1 MYSIEQFK
9 EKIAKEFQIQF
20 KNENYLKEALTH
32 SSYANEHK
40 ECKGIYNERIEFLG
54 DAVLELFISNWLY
67 RQMPTK
73 KEGELTKLRAQI
85 VCEESLST
93 LAKECE
99 LDKYLLLGKGERA
112 SKGHENPAVLCDVF
126 EAFVGAIYLDQGFE
140 GASQFLTQ
148 VIISKMKDGRFTLVG
163 DFKTELQE
171 YFQRNGNVNIRYEL
185 LKEEGPSHARFY
197 TVQVHVNEKCYE
209 IGEGKT
215 KKAAEQLSAKRTL
228 EKLNVIS

>member
-40 ECKGIYNERIEFLG
+40 DCKGIYNERIEFLG

-85 VCEESLST
+85 VCDIGYYSYLCNVEMN
-93 LAKECE
+93 LAPTC
-99 LDKYLLLGKGERA
+99 
-112 SKGHENPAVLCDVF
+112 V
-126 EAFVGAIYLDQGFE
+126 
-140 GASQFLTQ
+140 
-148 VIISKMKDGRFTLVG
+148 
-163 DFKTELQE
+163 
-171 YFQRNGNVNIRYEL
+171 
-185 LKEEGPSHARFY
+185 
-197 TVQVHVNEKCYE
+197 
-209 IGEGKT
+209 
-215 KKAAEQLSAKRTL
+215 
-228 EKLNVIS
+228 